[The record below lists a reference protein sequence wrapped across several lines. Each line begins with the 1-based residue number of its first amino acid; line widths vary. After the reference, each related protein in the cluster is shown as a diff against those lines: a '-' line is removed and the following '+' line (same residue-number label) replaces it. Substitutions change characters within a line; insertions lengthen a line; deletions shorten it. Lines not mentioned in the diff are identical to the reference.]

1 MNYQKLKQLVDDA
14 ERVVVVQADNPDADS
29 MGSALALEE
38 ILGELGKTVALY
50 CAVDMPGYLKY
61 LTGWSCVTN

>member
-29 MGSALALEE
+29 LSSALALEE
-38 ILGELGKTVALY
+38 ILGELGKNVALNY
-50 CAVDMPGYLKY
+50 PVDSPG
-61 LTGWSCVTN
+61 